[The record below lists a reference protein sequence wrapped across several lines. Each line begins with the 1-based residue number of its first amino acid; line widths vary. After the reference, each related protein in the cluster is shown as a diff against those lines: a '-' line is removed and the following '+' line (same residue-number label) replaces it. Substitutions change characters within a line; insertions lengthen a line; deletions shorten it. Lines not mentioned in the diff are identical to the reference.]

1 MEKHNKI
8 MIYIFMILVLFD
20 NMLIDFFGLPSA
32 IRYINDGILL
42 LLFFSCVKAIRMTLQ
57 QTGAMS
63 IIIAIF
69 FYSLML
75 LPGLVINGGSPLLIL
90 WAFRNSYRFFAFYI
104 ICICHLNGE
113 DIINILEKFCWI
125 HYLNSAVCLIEYF
138 ILGKTRDYLGGIFG
152 ISKGCN
158 AYLNVYLC
166 IVLSYVLYKYVEEKV
181 STRYLLYILM
191 STMLISGLAELK
203 IIFIEIIVIM
213 AVFII
218 MNRKKKRVWAVCAFG
233 VASMMLGLF
242 ALLVVAPEHFRV
254 LINLKKL
261 ISYTVSQDGG
271 YVLSRLHAFSNINK
285 IFFHG
290 DWILNLFGM
299 GFGNCEYSSFS
310 FLQSAFYRQYGK
322 YNYRWFVHQMI
333 FLESGYMGMLFYL
346 IIIVTIFFYA
356 WKRRKEGENVNN
368 MQVMVM
374 VMCLIAVISIWYDCS
389 MRTECA
395 YMVWLVLAVS
405 PVINKGAITDSIQRF
420 SGGR

>member
-8 MIYIFMILVLFD
+8 LIYIFLILVLFD
-20 NMLIDFFGLPSA
+20 NMLIDFLKLPSA

-42 LLFFSCVKAIRMTLQ
+42 LLLFSCVKAIRITLQ

-90 WAFRNSYRFFAFYI
+90 WAVRNSYRFFGFYI
-104 ICICHLNGE
+104 ICICTLNRE
-113 DIINILEKFCWI
+113 DIVFIFEVFCKFY
-125 HYLNSAVCLIEYF
+125 YLNLAICLIEYF
-138 ILGKTRDYLGGIFG
+138 IMGKTRDYLGGIFG

-166 IVLSYVLYKYVEEKV
+166 IVLSYVIYKYVEEKV
-181 STRYLLYILM
+181 STRYMIYILI

-218 MNRKKKRVWAVCAFG
+218 MNRKKKRIWAVCAFV

-261 ISYTVSQDGG
+261 ISYTASQDGG
-271 YVLSRLHAFSNINK
+271 YVLSRLHALSNINK

-310 FLQSAFYRQYGK
+310 FLQSAFYRQYGQ
-322 YNYRWFVHQMI
+322 YNYRWFVHQML
-333 FLESGYMGMLFYL
+333 FLESGYMGMLFFL
-346 IIIVTIFFYA
+346 IIIATIFFYA

-395 YMVWLVLAVS
+395 YMIWLVMAVS
-405 PVINKGAITDSIQRF
+405 PVINKGVITDSIQRL